1 MAKTPTAEDLTL
13 ALDTA
18 SPIQSLALTRGHDI
32 LFESTSRSV
41 SKDGPGLLTLV
52 DTALRYC
59 HVTVKDL
66 DRLVVSRG
74 PGAFTGLRVSMA
86 MLKSFAMT
94 LDIPL
99 YAGSSLEAVART
111 AHPFDG
117 IVASC
122 LDARRGE
129 IYAAFYRQNADG
141 SLESLSEEL
150 LFTPA
155 ALVEYINSH
164 FEGQNVLCIG
174 PAFPTYRGKLKGA
187 NAKLC
192 FTAMPV
198 YPRAAAL
205 AFSALEAHPDSLP
218 EIPIESLEPKYIRLD
233 DFVLPQPFDFSQPQ
247 FRHQA

>member
-59 HVTVKDL
+59 HVTIKDV

-129 IYAAFYRQNADG
+129 IYAAFYKQTEMG
-141 SLESLSEEL
+141 LESLSEEL

-155 ALVEYINSH
+155 ALVEYINQH
-164 FEGQNVLCIG
+164 FADQNVLCIG
-174 PAFPTYRGKLKGA
+174 PAFPTYRTKLKGA

-205 AFSALEAHPDSLP
+205 AWSALETFPDTLP
-218 EIPIESLEPKYIRLD
+218 DIPIESLEPKYIRLD